1 MRRKKS
7 IIVEIQLQEKLER
20 KKGKELSEV
29 FDFLGMS
36 RMRRRMERP

>member
-20 KKGKELSEV
+20 KKV
-29 FDFLGMS
+29 
-36 RMRRRMERP
+36 RERSFGSV